1 MLNPTV
7 GMNMRKTI
15 VILGAGPAGLLLARL
30 LAERGGDVDIHVYE
44 RAQALQ
50 QQTTEKSFSFA
61 IFERGF
67 QALAEVP
74 GLEAEVRQ
82 RCVRIEQRSQNWL
95 PEGSRLTPVAN
106 PFMLCER
113 NDLIQSLVQSIEA
126 LDGRRV
132 QLHFGQECTAVE
144 LREHRVQFSNSEGQQ
159 HSMDYGLLF
168 GADGAG
174 SILRRTLE
182 AQHGYSCEDQ
192 PYSRVYRNFYL
203 DAAGRKQLAV
213 GPDELHA
220 WLLPGG
226 QMVGVVPQPDG
237 TATCNLVFPMGGG
250 DESSAASQWAQ
261 VEEVCPEVAAAVAEA
276 EREAFLARPILQCRT
291 IKMDCYHFE
300 NQACLLGDAA
310 HAVPPSVGQG
320 CNSSLEDAVIITRL
334 LERFGADWDGA
345 LAAFSA
351 ERVPDMHALLTLSMY
366 AMPLDPVQRREY
378 DEAIRANEKE
388 REGSPEIPRV
398 NLLDHM
404 ANTTEAFSTT
414 LEQRKEWI
422 AMVKS
427 SNNAF
432 LAAKQDA

>member
-1 MLNPTV
+1 
-7 GMNMRKTI
+7 MNMRNTI

-50 QQTTEKSFSFA
+50 QRATQKSFSFA
-61 IFERGF
+61 IFDRGF

-74 GLEAEVRQ
+74 GLEEEVRK

-95 PEGSRLTPVAN
+95 PEGSRMAPVAN

-113 NDLIQSLVQSIEA
+113 NELIQALVQSIEA
-126 LDGRRV
+126 LDGQRV
-132 QLHFGQECTAVE
+132 QFHFGQECKAVE
-144 LREHRVQFSNSEGQQ
+144 LDQRRLQFVGPEGQQ
-159 HSMDYGLLF
+159 HSVDYDLLF

-174 SILRRTLE
+174 SIVRRTLQSE
-182 AQHGYSCEDQ
+182 HDYSCEDQ

-203 DAAGRKQLAV
+203 DVAGRKQLAI
-213 GPDELHA
+213 GSNEQHA

-226 QMVGVVPQPDG
+226 QMVGIVPQPDG
-237 TATCNLVFPMGGG
+237 TATCNLVFAVGGG

-261 VEEVCPEVAAAVAEA
+261 LEEACPEVASAVADA
-276 EREAFLARPILQCRT
+276 ERESFLDRPILQCRT

-300 NQACLLGDAA
+300 NHICLLGDAA

-320 CNSSLEDAVIITRL
+320 CNSSLEDAVLITRL
-334 LERFGADWDGA
+334 LQRFGADRSGA

-366 AMPLDPVQRREY
+366 AMPLEPALRREY
-378 DEAIRANEKE
+378 DEAIRANEKA
-388 REGSPEIPRV
+388 REDSPETPRV

-404 ANTTEAFSTT
+404 ANTTEPFGET
-414 LEQRKEWI
+414 LQQRSEWI
-422 AMVKS
+422 ATVES
-427 SNNAF
+427 SNKAF
-432 LAAKQDA
+432 LAARQDA